1 MKTIETLIT
10 DIKKNTE
17 KSNNLRMS
25 ITQQKENLMGKV
37 RIALEKEGLEL
48 QPKWHNDNDITIGN
62 DLHRNIRVSFTGGN
76 FRVDFPPIYK
86 QPNAHIQFVIFAVLA
101 KFQDEVMDIQLDI
114 VNDTNM
120 DRQDGKMELIDMI
133 ADNMVS
139 SLLEGNCIQA
149 DSKSYKY
156 IETIKG
162 RIVVKITKIIMY
174 GNEPE
179 SETKS
184 YFPSKLKDI
193 FRSSAHKKADTLIK
207 N

>member
-1 MKTIETLIT
+1 MDYESQATLP
-10 DIKKNTE
+10 NTHTNTSGGPAE
-17 KSNNLRMS
+17 VMLMTKVKDDEY
-25 ITQQKENLMGKV
+25 THELMGYQFYQQGTSNQD
-37 RIALEKEGLEL
+37 ALSQTNSKRSTIPDSWILL
-48 QPKWHNDNDITIGN
+48 DNQSTIDVFTN
-62 DLHRNIRVSFTGGN
+62 RKLLKNIRKV
-76 FRVDFPPIYK
+76 
-86 QPNAHIQFVIFAVLA
+86 
-101 KFQDEVMDIQLDI
+101 DEVMDIQLDI